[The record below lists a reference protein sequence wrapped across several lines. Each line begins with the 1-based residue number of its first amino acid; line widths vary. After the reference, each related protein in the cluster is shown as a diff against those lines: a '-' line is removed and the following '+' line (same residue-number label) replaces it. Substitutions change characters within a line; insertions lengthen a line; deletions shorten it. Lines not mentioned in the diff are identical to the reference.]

1 MGFLCFSRGL
11 CFLTPLSVKS
21 SYWSCGIPVFVRN
34 RSPCYWWQPPPSP
47 VETSALRN
55 WNRSNRTRC
64 VGEHGESHPC
74 PTKKSMFLCWIVTG
88 KYYIYIYMIINQ
100 WNPVDINYWWVYCCF
115 LYILYVHC
123 RLYGSILHDPND
135 VEYWEY
141 AIWSSTNICTWLVIY
156 IW

>member
-1 MGFLCFSRGL
+1 VATTTKSRRNLG
-11 CFLTPLSVKS
+11 VKKLKPIEPNTVC
-21 SYWSCGIPVFVRN
+21 W
-34 RSPCYWWQPPPSP
+34 
-47 VETSALRN
+47 
-55 WNRSNRTRC
+55 RTRWISSMPNQKKYVSMLNC
-64 VGEHGESHPC
+64 HG
-74 PTKKSMFLCWIVTG
+74 KIL
-88 KYYIYIYMIINQ
+88 YIYMIINQ